1 MAAVANDEHEHDPW
15 RPPPPAPAEGDERL
29 IVARAR
35 HDRAAFAPLYE
46 RYVNDVYRY
55 CHFRL
60 GSREAAEDVTSL
72 TFIKAMG
79 SLGQYRGGS
88 FRAWLFTIAHRT
100 VIDHVRARRPDL
112 PLDLAVQ
119 AVSTERSPE
128 TAALASEDRRQL
140 AGLLAQL
147 PTEQRRVI
155 ELRLAGLNDREIA
168 DVLGERHT
176 AVRTRQSRA
185 LARLRTLATAS
196 GWLAADK
203 DSQ

>member
-1 MAAVANDEHEHDPW
+1 MAAVASDEHAAW
-15 RPPPPAPAEGDERL
+15 RPAPADGDERL

-35 HDRAAFAPLYE
+35 HDRSAFAPLYE
-46 RYVNDVYRY
+46 RYLGDIYRY

-60 GSREAAEDVTSL
+60 GSREAAEDVTSQ
-72 TFIKAMG
+72 TFLKAMD

-112 PLDLAVQ
+112 PLDLAEE
-119 AVSTERSPE
+119 AVSAEVSPE
-128 TAALASEDRRQL
+128 TVALLNDDQRQL
-140 AGLLAQL
+140 AALLAQL
-147 PTEQRRVI
+147 PLDQRRVI

-168 DVLGERHT
+168 GVLGQRHT

-185 LARLRTLATAS
+185 MARLRTLATDS
-196 GWLAADK
+196 GWLAARK
-203 DSQ
+203 DLS